1 MAVFTTSTHV
11 SPPERA
17 AFRSVVETGF
27 ADVVRPYTPGEFTY
41 WDYTQLR
48 FARRE
53 GMRIDFVLASP
64 ALQRRVTGALIDRQ
78 ERKGKGASDHAPVVV
93 DLA

>member
-1 MAVFTTSTHV
+1 MFGIDWLGCIF
-11 SPPERA
+11 A
-17 AFRSVVETGF
+17 AHSGSEPWSRWS
-27 ADVVRPYTPGEFTY
+27 AHPGRTY

-53 GMRIDFVLASP
+53 GMRIDFVLGSP
-64 ALQRRVTGALIDRQ
+64 ALSARVTNALIDRQ

-93 DLA
+93 DLHD

>member
-1 MAVFTTSTHV
+1 MFGIDWLGCVFAAHSG
-11 SPPERA
+11 SEPESRWSA
-17 AFRSVVETGF
+17 H
-27 ADVVRPYTPGEFTY
+27 PGVFTY

-53 GMRIDFVLASP
+53 GMRIDFVLGSP
-64 ALQRRVTGALIDRQ
+64 ALAARVTNALIDRQ

-93 DLA
+93 ELAD

>member
-1 MAVFTTSTHV
+1 MYSC
-11 SPPERA
+11 
-17 AFRSVVETGF
+17 RSG
-27 ADVVRPYTPGEFTY
+27 DNSRPSHWSRTPGHTY

-53 GMRIDFVLASP
+53 GMRIDFVLGSP
-64 ALQRRVTGALIDRQ
+64 ALQQRVSGALIDRQ

-93 DLA
+93 DLL